1 MSKFDKYREPRVSK
15 FDKYRSSS
23 NERSV
28 LPSREDDDYE
38 MASVVPSV
46 KENDWG
52 PLLSKSALKG
62 AMAATI
68 DLPANLAELAETGLK
83 LGASRLADQKTNS
96 DLFNIDPTAPEDVP
110 LFSPKTIESLKSFAN
125 KPNVFSE
132 DKVDRPSKWVKKL
145 FDLKGVDIEP
155 RPGKNLLKQ
164 SYSKGAEL
172 TGSLIG
178 GGPLT
183 VGKLATNAIK
193 PTSNISKLAGA
204 SGLGIGSGTLQV
216 AGVDPLYADLLSV
229 GSSYPIKKLTNF
241 GKDIFDAGFR
251 PKVRN
256 EKKVSKLLQ
265 DFTGNKDLDNLN
277 NFNAEESVRNLGV
290 IPVTAEVALNRDI
303 SNLHNAYAPNL
314 TGIQNKQSYND
325 NIIRQNLNKI
335 GSELNPYKEEVGT
348 ITQAELVKKYN
359 KQLKNREQ
367 ATKKL
372 YEELE
377 ASENLYP
384 VKNFEDYTNQALK
397 NEVGE
402 IEKVLIK
409 NKNILPSKYKS
420 QINADKKELN
430 DLVTGLNDEVKSV
443 TKSIANPNE
452 KTLDIVIKDYTVR
465 KNKIDKLRKKISQ
478 LESGK
483 YRPATIDNTITELG
497 NKISEIKK
505 SEKSGNKRL
514 GYQIGKQK
522 ENLEKDL
529 IATPEGLKARE
540 KYAEYSKPVNEFER
554 NKLISKFVKKDEFG
568 EYKYDPEKL
577 MDNVNIASSVQ
588 VRPYVEQIKGTPAEQ
603 LNKAYYRDY
612 FLQNAPENGL
622 GTFASTRR
630 NFANKRKL
638 FGNLYTPEEY
648 KQFSKVHRY
657 LQNRN
662 EVATGNSKF
671 GSATMPKTQV
681 EKKVKPYLGETTE
694 HPFGFI
700 GRYLKLRPGP
710 NKAYNVL
717 EEALTDPVYARELL
731 SRNNEELNTLKN
743 LLQQKTLP
751 VIAVNTNRD

>member
-1 MSKFDKYREPRVSK
+1 MSKFDKYRTPKVSK
-15 FDKYRSSS
+15 FDKYRTSS
-23 NERSV
+23 NEQNN

-38 MASVVPSV
+38 MASVVPNT
-46 KENDWG
+46 KEQDWG

-83 LGASRLADQKTNS
+83 LGASKLADQKTNS

-164 SYSKGAEL
+164 SYGKGAEL

-178 GGPLT
+178 PGPLIG
-183 VGKLATNAIK
+183 GKLAANAIK
-193 PTSNISKLAGA
+193 PTALSKVAGA
-204 SGLGIGSGTLQV
+204 TGLGIGSGTLQV
-216 AGVDPLYADLLSV
+216 AGLDPLYADLLSV
-229 GSSYPIKKLTNF
+229 GSSYPIKKLGNF

-265 DFTGNKDLDNLN
+265 DFTGNKDLDNLK

-290 IPVTAEVALNRDI
+290 VPVTSEVALNRDI

-325 NIIRQNLNKI
+325 SIIRQNLNKI
-335 GSELNPYKEEVGT
+335 GNELNPYKEEVGAK
-348 ITQAELVKKYN
+348 TQDEIIKKYN
-359 KQLKNREQ
+359 KQLKNREI

-377 ASENLYP
+377 ASEKLYP
-384 VKNFEDYTNQALK
+384 VKNFEDYTQQALK

-402 IEKVLIK
+402 IERVLTK
-409 NKNILPSKYKS
+409 NKNILPNKYKS
-420 QINADKKELN
+420 QLITNKKELN
-430 DLVTGLNDEVKSV
+430 ELVTSLNDEVKSV
-443 TKSIANPNE
+443 AKSITNPND
-452 KTLDIVIKDYTVR
+452 KTLSVVIKDYTLR
-465 KNKIDKLRKKISQ
+465 KNKIDKLQERISQ

-505 SEKSGNKRL
+505 SEKSGNKALVRH
-514 GYQIGKQK
+514 ISKQK

-529 IATPEGLKARE
+529 IATPEGLIAR
-540 KYAEYSKPVNEFER
+540 KTYAEYSKPVNEFER

-577 MDNVNIASSVQ
+577 MDNVNIAPSVHL
-588 VRPYVEQIKGTPAEQ
+588 RPYVETIKGTPAEQ

-612 FLQNAPENGL
+612 FLQNAPDLGL
-622 GTFASTRR
+622 GTYASTRR

-648 KQFSKVHRY
+648 KQLNKTHKY

-681 EKKVKPYLGETTE
+681 EKKVKPYLGESTE
-694 HPFGFI
+694 YPFGFI

-731 SRNNEELNTLKN
+731 LRNNEEVNTLRN
-743 LLQQKTLP
+743 LLQQKTIP
-751 VIAVNTNRD
+751 AIALNINRD

>member
-1 MSKFDKYREPRVSK
+1 MSKFDKYRTPKVSK
-15 FDKYRSSS
+15 FDKYRTSS
-23 NERSV
+23 NEQTN

-38 MASVVPSV
+38 MASVVPNM
-46 KENDWG
+46 KEQDWG

-62 AMAATI
+62 AMASTI

-83 LGASRLADQKTNS
+83 FGANKLADVKTNS
-96 DLFNIDPTAPEDVP
+96 DLFNIDPTVPEDVP
-110 LFSPKTIESLKSFAN
+110 LFSPKTVESLKSFAN

-132 DKVDRPSKWVKKL
+132 ENVDRPSKWVKKL

-155 RPGKNLLKQ
+155 TPGKNLLKQ
-164 SYSKGAEL
+164 SYGKGAEL

-178 GGPLT
+178 GGPLIGGKLVANVIKPSAISKT
-183 VGKLATNAIK
+183 VGAT
-193 PTSNISKLAGA
+193 
-204 SGLGIGSGTLQV
+204 GLGIGSGTLQV
-216 AGVDPLYADLLSV
+216 AGLDPLYADLLSI
-229 GSSYPIKKLTNF
+229 GSSYPIKKLGNY

-265 DFTGNKDLDNLN
+265 DFTGNKDLDNIR
-277 NFNAEESVRNLGV
+277 NFNAEESVKNLGV
-290 IPVTAEVALNRDI
+290 VPVTAEVALNRDI
-303 SNLHNAYAPNL
+303 SNLHNAYAPTL

-325 NIIRQNLNKI
+325 SIIRQNLNKI
-335 GSELNPYKEEVGT
+335 GNEFNPYKEEVGT
-348 ITQAELVKKYN
+348 KTQAELVKKYN

-372 YEELE
+372 YEDLE

-384 VKNFEDYTNQALK
+384 VKNFEDYTEQALK

-420 QINADKKELN
+420 QISADKKELN
-430 DLVTGLNDEVKSV
+430 ELVTGLNDEVKSV

-452 KTLDIVIKDYTVR
+452 KTLDLVIKDYNVR
-465 KNKIDKLRKKISQ
+465 KNKIDKLREKISQ

-529 IATPEGLKARE
+529 IATPEGLMARK
-540 KYAEYSKPVNEFER
+540 KYAEYSKPVNEYER
-554 NKLISKFVKKDEFG
+554 NKLISKFIKKDEFG

-577 MDNVNIASSVQ
+577 MDNVNIAPSIH
-588 VRPYVEQIKGTPAEQ
+588 VRPYVENIKGTPAEQ

-648 KQFSKVHRY
+648 KQFSKTHRY

-662 EVATGNSKF
+662 EVASGNSKF

-681 EKKVKPYLGETTE
+681 EKRVKPYLGETTE

-731 SRNNEELNTLKN
+731 SRNNEEVNTLKN
-743 LLQQKTLP
+743 LLKQKTLP
-751 VIAVNTNRD
+751 VISLNANRN

>member
-1 MSKFDKYREPRVSK
+1 MSKFDKYRTPKVSK
-15 FDKYRSSS
+15 FDKYRTSS
-23 NERSV
+23 NEQTN

-38 MASVVPSV
+38 MASVVPSM

-62 AMAATI
+62 AMAGTI

-83 LGASRLADQKTNS
+83 FGANKLADVKTNS
-96 DLFNIDPTAPEDVP
+96 DLFNIDPTVPEDVP

-132 DKVDRPSKWVKKL
+132 ENVDRPSKWVKKL

-172 TGSLIG
+172 TGNLIGAGPLIG
-178 GGPLT
+178 GKLAANVIKPSAISKT
-183 VGKLATNAIK
+183 VGAA
-193 PTSNISKLAGA
+193 
-204 SGLGIGSGTLQV
+204 GLGIGSGTLQV
-216 AGVDPLYADLLSV
+216 AGLDPLYADLISV
-229 GSSYPIKKLTNF
+229 GSSYPIKKLGNY

-265 DFTGNKDLDNLN
+265 DFTGNKDLDNIR
-277 NFNAEESVRNLGV
+277 NFNAEESAKNLGV
-290 IPVTAEVALNRDI
+290 VPVTAEVALNRDI
-303 SNLHNAYAPNL
+303 SNLHNAYAPTL

-325 NIIRQNLNKI
+325 SIIRQNLNKI
-335 GSELNPYKEEVGT
+335 GSELSPYKEEVGT
-348 ITQAELVKKYN
+348 KTQAELVKKYN

-384 VKNFEDYTNQALK
+384 VKNFEDYTQQALK

-420 QINADKKELN
+420 QISADKKELN
-430 DLVTGLNDEVKSV
+430 ELISGLNDEVKSV

-452 KTLDIVIKDYTVR
+452 KTLEIVIKDYSVR
-465 KNKIDKLRKKISQ
+465 KNKIDKLREKISQ

-529 IATPEGLKARE
+529 IATPEGLMARK
-540 KYAEYSKPVNEFER
+540 KYAEYSKPVNEYER
-554 NKLISKFVKKDEFG
+554 NKLISKFIKKDEFG

-577 MDNVNIASSVQ
+577 MDNVNIAPSVY
-588 VRPYVEQIKGTPAEQ
+588 VRPYVENIKGTPAEQ

-662 EVATGNSKF
+662 EVASGNSKF

-681 EKKVKPYLGETTE
+681 EKRVKPYLGETTE

-731 SRNNEELNTLKN
+731 SRNNEEANTLKN
-743 LLQQKTLP
+743 LLKQKTLP
-751 VIAVNTNRD
+751 VIAVNANRD